1 MLEKNRIYEYK
12 GRQYSIMGNA
22 IMLDETSGFE
32 DKIESVIYYA
42 LNEDGTIDRSEKFIR
57 SCQDFIENFKPIALW
72 VGDEVIGVSMGKIV
86 EVLKIVDVE
95 DVIAKCESITFS
107 RVIAANGSVKPISNS
122 NKDNTIEYYF
132 ASEVL
137 KRQLM
142 RRKEISNLIKRIKDA
157 LDKLDDS
164 HHPNFSIQELATK
177 TLDIENFVANAQ

>member
-86 EVLKIVDVE
+86 EVLKIVAVE

-107 RVIAANGSVKPISNS
+107 RVIAVNGSVKPISNS
-122 NKDNTIEYYF
+122 KDNTIEYYF

-142 RRKEISNLIKRIKDA
+142 RRKEISSLIRRIKNA

-164 HHPNFSIQELATK
+164 HHPNFSIQELANK
-177 TLDIENFVANAQ
+177 TLDIENFVIHAQ

>member
-12 GRQYSIMGNA
+12 GRQYSIVGNA

-32 DKIESVIYYA
+32 DKIESVIYHA

-57 SCQDFIENFKPIALW
+57 SYQDFIENFKPIALW
-72 VGDEVIGVSMGKIV
+72 VGDEVIEISMGKIV
-86 EVLKIVDVE
+86 EVLKITDVE
-95 DVIAKCESITFS
+95 DTIAKCESITFS

-122 NKDNTIEYYF
+122 KDNTIEYYF

-137 KRQLM
+137 KRQLI
-142 RRKEISNLIKRIKDA
+142 RRKEISSLIKRIKDA
-157 LDKLDDS
+157 LDKLNDG
-164 HHPNFSIQELATK
+164 HHPNFSTQELATK

>member
-12 GRQYSIMGNA
+12 GRQYSIVGNA

-32 DKIESVIYYA
+32 DKIESVIYHA

-57 SCQDFIENFKPIALW
+57 SYQDFIENFKPIALW
-72 VGDEVIGVSMGKIV
+72 VGDEVIGMSMGKIV

-122 NKDNTIEYYF
+122 KDNTIEYYF

-137 KRQLM
+137 KRQLI
-142 RRKEISNLIKRIKDA
+142 RRREISSLIKRIKDA
-157 LDKLDDS
+157 LDKLNDG
-164 HHPNFSIQELATK
+164 HHPNFSTQELATK
-177 TLDIENFVANAQ
+177 TLDIENFVVHAQ